1 MEYNPTYNPFSLK
14 GKTILV
20 TGASSGI
27 GRATAIECSKLGA
40 IVIITGRNSERL
52 QQTYDSLYGLGH
64 LQIIADLNNLEDLT
78 SLVNQVPIL
87 NGVVNNAGIAKTQPI
102 SFIKEEDLQKIFA
115 TNTFTPILLVK
126 QLLRKKKINKNASLV
141 FTSSVSAIKSDLG
154 NSVYGASKAALQSYV
169 RYCARELAPKSIRAN
184 SIHPGMVTT
193 PLITGGAHSDDDL
206 QTDAQKYPLGRYGR
220 PEEIAWSIIYLLSD
234 ASAWITG
241 HSLIIDGGIS
251 TLI

>member
-78 SLVNQVPIL
+78 SLVNQVPIID
-87 NGVVNNAGIAKTQPI
+87 GVVNNAGIAKTQPI

>member
-87 NGVVNNAGIAKTQPI
+87 DGVVNNAGIAKTQPI